1 MTRSLLI
8 MAAGASS
15 RMKLSVAKNIG
26 HVTTEQANNRT
37 KGLIGI
43 GEDGKPLLYYLLR
56 NAQEAGYKTIYLIIA
71 ADATFFR
78 STIRL
83 LPNLDQLHFVF
94 VTQHI
99 PKGRTKPL
107 GTADAVFQA
116 LEQFPVLQKDRF
128 SVCNSDN
135 LYSVNAFRRLRSIKQ
150 GSGLIAYDS
159 NSLNFTTE
167 KIAGFALLIF
177 NADFYLENII
187 EKPAT
192 TDFNN
197 AADNHESL
205 YISMNAFTFD
215 GNVFLS
221 FLRDCPINLNRDEK
235 ELPTALLNMIQI
247 YPTSVKGIPMQ
258 EHVPDLTTKKDLLL
272 LENYLS
278 IQKR

>member
-1 MTRSLLI
+1 MIQSLLI

-15 RMKLSVAKNIG
+15 RMKSSVAKDIG
-26 HVTTEQANNRT
+26 TVATEQAKNRT
-37 KGLIGI
+37 KGLIEI

-56 NAQEAGYKTIYLIIA
+56 NAQVAGYKTIYLITA

-78 STIRL
+78 STIRS
-83 LPNLDQLHFVF
+83 LPNLNQLHLVF

-99 PKGRTKPL
+99 PKGRIKPL

-116 LEQFPVLQKDRF
+116 LEQFPELQTNRF

-135 LYSVNAFRRLRSIKQ
+135 LYTVSAFRKLRSLEQ

-159 NSLNFTTE
+159 DSLNFTKE
-167 KIAGFALLIF
+167 KIAGFALLVLDS
-177 NADFYLENII
+177 DFYLQNIV

-192 TDFNN
+192 TDFKN

-215 GNVFLS
+215 GNVFFS

-235 ELPTALLNMIQI
+235 ELPTALLNMIEV
-247 YPTSVKGIPMQ
+247 YPNSVRGIPMQ
-258 EHVPDLTTKKDLLL
+258 EHVPDLTTKEDLLL
-272 LENYLS
+272 LEDYLNL
-278 IQKR
+278 QKR

>member
-1 MTRSLLI
+1 MTQSLLI

-26 HVTTEQANNRT
+26 SVATEQANNRT
-37 KGLIGI
+37 KGLIEI
-43 GEDGKPLLYYLLR
+43 GENGKPLLYYLLR
-56 NAQEAGYKTIYLIIA
+56 NAQDAGYRTIYLITA
-71 ADATFFR
+71 ADASFFR
-78 STIRL
+78 STIRS
-83 LPNLDQLHFVF
+83 LPNLNQLRFVF

-99 PKGRTKPL
+99 PKGRIKPL

-116 LEQFPVLQKDRF
+116 LEQYPELQTNNF

-135 LYSVNAFRRLRSIKQ
+135 LYTVSAFRKLRSLEQ

-159 NSLNFTTE
+159 TSLNLSKE

-177 NADFYLENII
+177 NPDFYLENII

-192 TDFNN
+192 TDFKN

-215 GNVFLS
+215 GNVFFS
-221 FLRDCPINLNRDEK
+221 FLRDCPINLGRDEK
-235 ELPTALLNMIQI
+235 ELPTALLNMIQV
-247 YPTSVKGIPMQ
+247 YPTSVRGIPMQ
-258 EHVPDLTTKKDLLL
+258 EHVPDLTTKDDLLL
-272 LENYLS
+272 LEDYLNL
-278 IQKR
+278 QKR

>member
-1 MTRSLLI
+1 MTQSLLI

-26 HVTTEQANNRT
+26 SVATEQANNRT
-37 KGLIGI
+37 KGLIEI
-43 GEDGKPLLYYLLR
+43 GENGKPLLYYLLR
-56 NAQEAGYKTIYLIIA
+56 NAQDAGYRTIYLITA
-71 ADATFFR
+71 ADVSFFG
-78 STIRL
+78 STIRS
-83 LPNLDQLHFVF
+83 LPNLNQLRFVF

-99 PKGRTKPL
+99 PKGRIKPL

-116 LEQFPVLQKDRF
+116 MEQYPELQTNNF

-135 LYSVNAFRRLRSIKQ
+135 LYTVSAFRKLRSLEQ

-159 NSLNFTTE
+159 DSLNFSKE

-177 NADFYLENII
+177 NPDFYLENII

-192 TDFNN
+192 TDFKNTT
-197 AADNHESL
+197 DNHESL

-215 GNVFLS
+215 GNIFFS

-235 ELPTALLNMIQI
+235 ELPTALLNMIEV
-247 YPTSVKGIPMQ
+247 YPNSVRGIPMQ
-258 EHVPDLTTKKDLLL
+258 EHVPDLTTKEDLLL
-272 LENYLS
+272 LEDYLNL
-278 IQKR
+278 QKR

>member
-1 MTRSLLI
+1 MIQSLLI

-15 RMKLSVAKNIG
+15 RMKSSVAKNIG
-26 HVTTEQANNRT
+26 TVATEQANNRT
-37 KGLIGI
+37 KGLIEI
-43 GEDGKPLLYYLLR
+43 GEDGKPLPYYLLR
-56 NAQEAGYKTIYLIIA
+56 NAQAAGYKTIYLITA

-78 STIRL
+78 STIRS
-83 LPNLDQLHFVF
+83 LPNLNQLHLVF

-99 PKGRTKPL
+99 PKGRIKPL

-116 LEQFPVLQKDRF
+116 LEQFPELQTNRF

-135 LYSVNAFRRLRSIKQ
+135 LYTVSAFRKLRSLEQ

-159 NSLNFTTE
+159 DSLNFTKE
-167 KIAGFALLIF
+167 KIAGFALLVLDS
-177 NADFYLENII
+177 DFYLQNIV

-192 TDFNN
+192 TDFKN

-215 GNVFLS
+215 GNVFFS

-235 ELPTALLNMIQI
+235 ELPTALLNMIEV
-247 YPTSVKGIPMQ
+247 YPNSVRGIPMQ
-258 EHVPDLTTKKDLLL
+258 EHVPDLTTKEDLLL
-272 LENYLS
+272 LEDYLNL
-278 IQKR
+278 QKR

>member
-1 MTRSLLI
+1 MTQSLLI

-26 HVTTEQANNRT
+26 SVATEQANNRT
-37 KGLIGI
+37 KGLIEI
-43 GEDGKPLLYYLLR
+43 GENGKPLLYYLLR
-56 NAQEAGYKTIYLIIA
+56 NAQDAGYRTIYLITA
-71 ADATFFR
+71 ADASFFC
-78 STIRL
+78 STIL
-83 LPNLDQLHFVF
+83 SLPNLNQLRFVF

-99 PKGRTKPL
+99 PKGRIKPL

-116 LEQFPVLQKDRF
+116 LEQYPELQTNNF

-135 LYSVNAFRRLRSIKQ
+135 LYTVSAFRKLRSLEQ

-159 NSLNFTTE
+159 TSLNFSKE

-177 NADFYLENII
+177 NPDFYLENII

-192 TDFNN
+192 TDFKN

-215 GNVFLS
+215 GNVFFS
-221 FLRDCPINLNRDEK
+221 FLRDCPINLGRDEK
-235 ELPTALLNMIQI
+235 ELPTALLNMIQV
-247 YPTSVKGIPMQ
+247 YPTSVRGIPMQ
-258 EHVPDLTTKKDLLL
+258 EHVPDLTTKDDLLL
-272 LENYLS
+272 LEDYLNL
-278 IQKR
+278 QKR

>member
-1 MTRSLLI
+1 MIQSLLI

-15 RMKLSVAKNIG
+15 RMKSSVAKDIG
-26 HVTTEQANNRT
+26 TVATEQANNRT
-37 KGLIGI
+37 KGLIEI
-43 GEDGKPLLYYLLR
+43 GEDGKPLLYYLLW
-56 NAQEAGYKTIYLIIA
+56 NAQEAGYKTIYLITA

-78 STIRL
+78 STIRS
-83 LPNLDQLHFVF
+83 LPNLNQLHLVF

-99 PKGRTKPL
+99 PKGRIKPL

-116 LEQFPVLQKDRF
+116 LEQFPELQTNRF

-135 LYSVNAFRRLRSIKQ
+135 LYTVSAFRKLRSLEQ

-159 NSLNFTTE
+159 NSLNFSKE

-177 NADFYLENII
+177 NPDFYLENII

-192 TDFNN
+192 TDFVN

-215 GNVFLS
+215 GNVLYS
-221 FLRDCPINLNRDEK
+221 FLRDCPINLDRDEK
-235 ELPTALLNMIQI
+235 ELPTALLNMIQAH
-247 YPTSVKGIPMQ
+247 PTSVKGIPMQ

-278 IQKR
+278 TQKR

>member
-1 MTRSLLI
+1 MIQSLLI

-15 RMKLSVAKNIG
+15 RMKSSVAKDIG
-26 HVTTEQANNRT
+26 TVATEQANNRT
-37 KGLIGI
+37 KGLIEI

-56 NAQEAGYKTIYLIIA
+56 NAQVAGYKTIYLITA

-78 STIRL
+78 STIRS
-83 LPNLDQLHFVF
+83 LPNLNQLHLVF

-99 PKGRTKPL
+99 PNGRTKPL

-116 LEQFPVLQKDRF
+116 LEQFPELQTNRF

-135 LYSVNAFRRLRSIKQ
+135 LYSVNAFRRLRSIEQ

-159 NSLNFTTE
+159 KSLNFTKE
-167 KIAGFALLIF
+167 KIAGFALLVLDS
-177 NADFYLENII
+177 DFYLQNIV

-192 TDFNN
+192 TDFKN

-215 GNVFLS
+215 GNVFFS

-235 ELPTALLNMIQI
+235 ELPTALLNMIEV
-247 YPTSVKGIPMQ
+247 YPNSVRGIPMQ
-258 EHVPDLTTKKDLLL
+258 EHVPDLTTKEDLLL
-272 LENYLS
+272 LEDYLNL
-278 IQKR
+278 QKR

>member
-1 MTRSLLI
+1 MTQSLLI

-26 HVTTEQANNRT
+26 SVATEQANNRT
-37 KGLIGI
+37 KGLIEI
-43 GEDGKPLLYYLLR
+43 GENGKPLLYYLLR
-56 NAQEAGYKTIYLIIA
+56 NAQDAGYRTIYLITA
-71 ADATFFR
+71 ADASFFR
-78 STIRL
+78 STIRS
-83 LPNLDQLHFVF
+83 LPNLNQLRFVF

-99 PKGRTKPL
+99 PKGRIKPL

-116 LEQFPVLQKDRF
+116 LEQYPELQTNNF

-135 LYSVNAFRRLRSIKQ
+135 LYTVSAFRKLRSLEQ

-159 NSLNFTTE
+159 TSLNFSKE

-177 NADFYLENII
+177 NPDFYLENII

-192 TDFNN
+192 TDFKN

-215 GNVFLS
+215 GNVFFS
-221 FLRDCPINLNRDEK
+221 FLRDCPINLGRDEK
-235 ELPTALLNMIQI
+235 ELPTALLNMIQV
-247 YPTSVKGIPMQ
+247 YPTSVRGIPMQ
-258 EHVPDLTTKKDLLL
+258 EHVPDLTTKGDLLL
-272 LENYLS
+272 LEDYLNL
-278 IQKR
+278 QKR

>member
-1 MTRSLLI
+1 

-15 RMKLSVAKNIG
+15 RMKSSVAKDIG
-26 HVTTEQANNRT
+26 TVATEQANNRT
-37 KGLIGI
+37 KGLIEI

-56 NAQEAGYKTIYLIIA
+56 NAQVAGYKTIYLITA

-78 STIRL
+78 STIRS
-83 LPNLDQLHFVF
+83 LPNLNQLHLVF

-99 PKGRTKPL
+99 PNGRTKPL

-116 LEQFPVLQKDRF
+116 LEQFPELQTNRF

-135 LYSVNAFRRLRSIKQ
+135 LYSVNAFRRLRSIEQ

-159 NSLNFTTE
+159 KSLNFTKE
-167 KIAGFALLIF
+167 KIAGFALLVLDS
-177 NADFYLENII
+177 DFYLQNIV

-192 TDFNN
+192 TDFKN

-215 GNVFLS
+215 GNVFFS

-235 ELPTALLNMIQI
+235 ELPTALLNMIEV
-247 YPTSVKGIPMQ
+247 YPNSVRGIPMQ
-258 EHVPDLTTKKDLLL
+258 EHVPDLTTKEDLLL
-272 LENYLS
+272 LEDYLNL
-278 IQKR
+278 QKR

>member
-56 NAQEAGYKTIYLIIA
+56 NAQEAGYKTIYLITA

-205 YISMNAFTFD
+205 YISINAFTFD

>member
-43 GEDGKPLLYYLLR
+43 GEDGKPLLHYLLR
-56 NAQEAGYKTIYLIIA
+56 NAQEAGYKTIYLITA

>member
-26 HVTTEQANNRT
+26 SVTTEQVNNRT

-56 NAQEAGYKTIYLIIA
+56 NAQEAGYKTIYLITA

-235 ELPTALLNMIQI
+235 ELPTALINMIQI

>member
-1 MTRSLLI
+1 MIQSLLI

-15 RMKLSVAKNIG
+15 RMKSSVAKDIG
-26 HVTTEQANNRT
+26 TVATEQANNRT
-37 KGLIGI
+37 KGLIEI

-56 NAQEAGYKTIYLIIA
+56 NAQVAGYKTIYLITA

-78 STIRL
+78 STIRS
-83 LPNLDQLHFVF
+83 LPNLNQLHLVF

-99 PKGRTKPL
+99 PKGRIKPL

-116 LEQFPVLQKDRF
+116 LEQFPELQTNRF

-135 LYSVNAFRRLRSIKQ
+135 LYTVSAFRKLRSLEQ

-159 NSLNFTTE
+159 DSLNFTKE
-167 KIAGFALLIF
+167 KIAGFALLVLDS
-177 NADFYLENII
+177 DFYLQNIV

-192 TDFNN
+192 TDFKN

-215 GNVFLS
+215 GNVFFS

-235 ELPTALLNMIQI
+235 ELPTALLNMIQV
-247 YPTSVKGIPMQ
+247 YPTSVRGIPMQ
-258 EHVPDLTTKKDLLL
+258 EHVPDLTTKEDLLL
-272 LENYLS
+272 LEDYLNL
-278 IQKR
+278 QKR

>member
-1 MTRSLLI
+1 MIQSLLI

-15 RMKLSVAKNIG
+15 RMKSSVAKDIG
-26 HVTTEQANNRT
+26 TVATEQANNRT
-37 KGLIGI
+37 KGLIEI

-56 NAQEAGYKTIYLIIA
+56 NAQVAGYKTIYLITA

-78 STIRL
+78 STIRS
-83 LPNLDQLHFVF
+83 LPNLNQLHLVF

-99 PKGRTKPL
+99 PKGRIKPL

-116 LEQFPVLQKDRF
+116 LEQFPELQTNRF

-135 LYSVNAFRRLRSIKQ
+135 LYTVSAFRKLRSLEQ

-159 NSLNFTTE
+159 ESLNFTKE
-167 KIAGFALLIF
+167 KIAGFALLVLDS
-177 NADFYLENII
+177 DFYLQNIV

-192 TDFNN
+192 TDFKN

-215 GNVFLS
+215 GNVFFS

-235 ELPTALLNMIQI
+235 ELPTALLNMIEV
-247 YPTSVKGIPMQ
+247 YPNSVRGIPMQ
-258 EHVPDLTTKKDLLL
+258 EHVPDLTTKEDLLL
-272 LENYLS
+272 LEDYLNL
-278 IQKR
+278 QKR

>member
-56 NAQEAGYKTIYLIIA
+56 NAQEAGYKTIYLITA
-71 ADATFFR
+71 ADASFFR

-205 YISMNAFTFD
+205 YISINAFTFD

-258 EHVPDLTTKKDLLL
+258 EHVPDLTTKK
-272 LENYLS
+272 YMCS
-278 IQKR
+278 QKQQ

>member
-1 MTRSLLI
+1 MIQSLLI

-15 RMKLSVAKNIG
+15 RMKSSVAKDIG
-26 HVTTEQANNRT
+26 TVATEQANNRT
-37 KGLIGI
+37 KGLIEI

-56 NAQEAGYKTIYLIIA
+56 NAQVAGYKTIYLITA

-78 STIRL
+78 STIRS
-83 LPNLDQLHFVF
+83 LPNLNQLHLVF

-99 PKGRTKPL
+99 PKGRIKPL

-116 LEQFPVLQKDRF
+116 LEQFPELQTNRF

-135 LYSVNAFRRLRSIKQ
+135 LYTVSAFRKLRSLEQ

-159 NSLNFTTE
+159 DSLNFTKE
-167 KIAGFALLIF
+167 KIAGFALLVLDS
-177 NADFYLENII
+177 DFYLQNIV

-192 TDFNN
+192 TDFKN

-215 GNVFLS
+215 GNVFFS

-235 ELPTALLNMIQI
+235 ELPTALLNMIEV
-247 YPTSVKGIPMQ
+247 YPNSVRGIPMQ
-258 EHVPDLTTKKDLLL
+258 EHVPDLTTKGDLLL
-272 LENYLS
+272 LEDYLNL
-278 IQKR
+278 QKR

>member
-43 GEDGKPLLYYLLR
+43 GEDGKPLLHYLLR

-128 SVCNSDN
+128 SICNSDN
-135 LYSVNAFRRLRSIKQ
+135 LHSVNAFRRLRSIKQ

>member
-1 MTRSLLI
+1 M
-8 MAAGASS
+8 
-15 RMKLSVAKNIG
+15 
-26 HVTTEQANNRT
+26 
-37 KGLIGI
+37 
-43 GEDGKPLLYYLLR
+43 LYYLLR
-56 NAQEAGYKTIYLIIA
+56 NAQEAGYKTIYLITA

>member
-1 MTRSLLI
+1 MTQSLLI

-15 RMKLSVAKNIG
+15 RMKSSVAKDIG
-26 HVTTEQANNRT
+26 TVATEQANNRT
-37 KGLIGI
+37 KGLIEI
-43 GEDGKPLLYYLLR
+43 GEDGKPLLYYLLW
-56 NAQEAGYKTIYLIIA
+56 NAQEAGYKTIYLITA

-78 STIRL
+78 STIRS

-107 GTADAVFQA
+107 GTADAIFQA
-116 LEQFPVLQKDRF
+116 LEQFPELQTNCF

-135 LYSVNAFRRLRSIKQ
+135 LYTVSAFRKLRSLEQ

-159 NSLNFTTE
+159 NSLNFSKE

-177 NADFYLENII
+177 NPDFYLENII

-192 TDFNN
+192 TDFKN

-215 GNVFLS
+215 GNVFFS
-221 FLRDCPINLNRDEK
+221 FLRDCPISLNRDEK
-235 ELPTALLNMIQI
+235 ELPTALLNMIQV
-247 YPTSVKGIPMQ
+247 YPTSVRGIPMQ
-258 EHVPDLTTKKDLLL
+258 EHVPDLTTKGDLLL
-272 LENYLS
+272 LEDYLNL
-278 IQKR
+278 QKR

>member
-1 MTRSLLI
+1 MIQSLLI

-15 RMKLSVAKNIG
+15 RMKSSVAKDIG
-26 HVTTEQANNRT
+26 TVATEQANNRT
-37 KGLIGI
+37 KGLIEI

-56 NAQEAGYKTIYLIIA
+56 NAQVAGYKTIYLITA

-78 STIRL
+78 STIRS
-83 LPNLDQLHFVF
+83 LPNLNQLHLVF

-99 PKGRTKPL
+99 PKGRIKPL

-116 LEQFPVLQKDRF
+116 LEQFPELQTNRF

-135 LYSVNAFRRLRSIKQ
+135 LYTVSAFRKLRSLEQ

-159 NSLNFTTE
+159 DSLNFSKE

-177 NADFYLENII
+177 NPDFYLENII

-192 TDFNN
+192 TDFKN

-215 GNVFLS
+215 GNVFFS

-235 ELPTALLNMIQI
+235 ELPTALLNMIEV
-247 YPTSVKGIPMQ
+247 YPTSVRGIPMQ
-258 EHVPDLTTKKDLLL
+258 EHVPDLTTKDDLLL
-272 LENYLS
+272 LEDYLNL
-278 IQKR
+278 QKR

>member
-1 MTRSLLI
+1 MIQSLLI

-15 RMKLSVAKNIG
+15 RMKSSVAKDIG
-26 HVTTEQANNRT
+26 TVATEQANNRT
-37 KGLIGI
+37 KGLIEI

-56 NAQEAGYKTIYLIIA
+56 NAQVAGYKTIYLITA

-78 STIRL
+78 STIRS
-83 LPNLDQLHFVF
+83 LPNLNQLHLVF

-99 PKGRTKPL
+99 PKGRIKPL

-116 LEQFPVLQKDRF
+116 LEQFPELQTNRF

-135 LYSVNAFRRLRSIKQ
+135 LYTVSAFRKLRSLEQ

-159 NSLNFTTE
+159 ESLNFTKE
-167 KIAGFALLIF
+167 KIAGFALLVLDS
-177 NADFYLENII
+177 DFYLQNIV

-192 TDFNN
+192 TDFKN

-215 GNVFLS
+215 GNVFFS

-235 ELPTALLNMIQI
+235 ELPTALLNMIEVF
-247 YPTSVKGIPMQ
+247 PNSVRGIPMQ
-258 EHVPDLTTKKDLLL
+258 EHVPDLTTKEDLLL
-272 LENYLS
+272 LEDYLNL
-278 IQKR
+278 QKR

>member
-1 MTRSLLI
+1 MTQSLLI

-26 HVTTEQANNRT
+26 SVATEQANIRT
-37 KGLIGI
+37 KGLIEI

-56 NAQEAGYKTIYLIIA
+56 NAQEAGYKTIYLITA
-71 ADATFFR
+71 ADATFFS
-78 STIRL
+78 STIRS
-83 LPNLDQLHFVF
+83 LPNLNQLRFVF

-99 PKGRTKPL
+99 PKGRIKPL

-116 LEQFPVLQKDRF
+116 LEQFSELKTKNF

-135 LYSVNAFRRLRSIKQ
+135 LYTVNAFRKLRSIEQ

-159 NSLNFTTE
+159 DFLNFSKE

-177 NADFYLENII
+177 NMDFYLENII

-192 TDFNN
+192 TDFIN

-215 GNVFLS
+215 GNVLYS
-221 FLRDCPINLNRDEK
+221 FLRDCPINLDRDEK
-235 ELPTALLNMIQI
+235 ELPTALLNMIQAH
-247 YPTSVKGIPMQ
+247 PTSVKGIPMQ

-272 LENYLS
+272 LVDYLS
-278 IQKR
+278 SQKR

>member
-1 MTRSLLI
+1 MIQSLLI

-15 RMKLSVAKNIG
+15 RMKSSVAKDIG
-26 HVTTEQANNRT
+26 PVATEQAKNRT
-37 KGLIGI
+37 KGLIEI

-56 NAQEAGYKTIYLIIA
+56 NAQVAGYKTIYLITA

-78 STIRL
+78 STIRS
-83 LPNLDQLHFVF
+83 LPNLNQLHLVF

-99 PKGRTKPL
+99 PKGRIKPL

-116 LEQFPVLQKDRF
+116 LEQFPELQTNRF

-135 LYSVNAFRRLRSIKQ
+135 LYTVSAFRKLRSLEQ

-159 NSLNFTTE
+159 DSLNFSKE

-177 NADFYLENII
+177 NPDFYLENII

-192 TDFNN
+192 TDFKN

-215 GNVFLS
+215 GNVFFS

-235 ELPTALLNMIQI
+235 ELPTALLNMIEV
-247 YPTSVKGIPMQ
+247 YPNSVRGIPMQ
-258 EHVPDLTTKKDLLL
+258 EHVPDLTTKEDLLL
-272 LENYLS
+272 LEDYLNL
-278 IQKR
+278 QKR

>member
-26 HVTTEQANNRT
+26 SVTTEQVNNRT

-83 LPNLDQLHFVF
+83 LPNLDQLHFMF

-135 LYSVNAFRRLRSIKQ
+135 LCSVNAFRRLRSIKQ
-150 GSGLIAYDS
+150 RSGLIAYDS

-197 AADNHESL
+197 AADNPESL

-221 FLRDCPINLNRDEK
+221 FLRNCPINLNRDEK

>member
-1 MTRSLLI
+1 MIQSLLI

-15 RMKLSVAKNIG
+15 RMKSSVAKDIG
-26 HVTTEQANNRT
+26 PVATEQAKNRT
-37 KGLIGI
+37 KGLIEI

-56 NAQEAGYKTIYLIIA
+56 NAQVAGYKTIYLITA

-78 STIRL
+78 STIRS
-83 LPNLDQLHFVF
+83 LPNLNQLHLVF

-99 PKGRTKPL
+99 PKGRIKPL

-116 LEQFPVLQKDRF
+116 LEQFPELQTNRF

-135 LYSVNAFRRLRSIKQ
+135 LYTVSAFRKLRSLEQ

-159 NSLNFTTE
+159 DSLNFTKE
-167 KIAGFALLIF
+167 KIAGFALLVLDS
-177 NADFYLENII
+177 DFYLQNIV

-192 TDFNN
+192 TDFKN

-215 GNVFLS
+215 GNVFFS

-235 ELPTALLNMIQI
+235 ELPTALLNMIEV
-247 YPTSVKGIPMQ
+247 YPNSVRGIPMQ
-258 EHVPDLTTKKDLLL
+258 EHVPDLTTKEDLLL
-272 LENYLS
+272 LEDYLNL
-278 IQKR
+278 QKR